1 MAKQIARKK
10 KADKRVKARVRGAA
24 LVQRS
29 ARKVA
34 TKAASKTI
42 TLKRSKIAAASALG
56 TASAI
61 AQKLIPVGPKDPA
74 GRIFRRYW
82 IPIEVAGDLGQK
94 PKEIRILGEDLVLF
108 RFPNGEP
115 GLVGAKCAH
124 RNAGMQHGTPEARGL
139 RCCYHGWLYDAHGRC
154 IEMPCEPKDTPL
166 LNQVKIAG
174 YPAID
179 RYNII
184 WAYLGE
190 GEPPELPALDV
201 FVRDDGFKRVTKSYH
216 NCNWLQVAENMVD
229 PLHTTFLHRFSPL
242 TNVVDE
248 LPTFDKTE
256 ETEWG
261 FVVHSTRQDQGH
273 TRLDHFV
280 LPAMNRV
287 AVNHMDPALEIAW
300 YVTPVDETHAL
311 SINARFLPNP
321 PGAGV
326 EEIQRR
332 IDMVI
337 KQDSQIPRDNPF
349 VSGSVVFSQDMVA
362 MESQG
367 AISDRN
373 TETLA
378 TSDRGVVRLRRGYWD
393 ALKLID
399 QGKEPPGVL
408 RNSNRGRIDFT
419 TGIFRHPD
427 KMAAIARR
435 SSDT

>member
-1 MAKQIARKK
+1 MAKQIARNKP
-10 KADKRVKARVRGAA
+10 ALKRAKARAGRAA
-24 LVQRS
+24 LVQRG
-29 ARKVA
+29 ARKL
-34 TKAASKTI
+34 AARPR
-42 TLKRSKIAAASALG
+42 KRSPAPALG
-56 TASAI
+56 AASAI
-61 AQKLIPVGPKDPA
+61 AQKLVPVGPKDPA

-82 IPIEVAGDLGQK
+82 IPIEVAGDLGPK
-94 PKEIRILGEDLVLF
+94 PKPVRILGEDLVLF

-124 RNAGMQHGTPEARGL
+124 RSAGMQHATPEARGI
-139 RCCYHGWLYDAHGRC
+139 RCCYHGWLYDALGRC

-166 LNQVKIAG
+166 LQQARIAG
-174 YPAID
+174 YPAVD

-229 PLHTTFLHRFSPL
+229 PQHTTFLHRFSPL

-248 LPTFDKTE
+248 LPSFDKTVD
-256 ETEWG
+256 TEWG
-261 FVVHSTRQDQGH
+261 FVVHSTRRDQGH

-280 LPAMNRV
+280 FPAMNRV
-287 AVNHMDPALEIAW
+287 AVNHLDPALEIAW

-321 PGAGV
+321 PGASAD
-326 EEIQRR
+326 EIQRR
-332 IDMVI
+332 IDLLI

-349 VSGSVVFSQDMVA
+349 VSGSVVFSQDMIA

-367 AISDRN
+367 AISNRN
-373 TETLA
+373 NEMLA
-378 TSDRGVVRLRRGYWD
+378 TSDRGVVRLRRGYWE
-393 ALKLID
+393 ALKAID
-399 QGKEPPGVL
+399 QGKEPPGIL

-419 TGIFRHPD
+419 TGIFRHPE
-427 KMAAIARR
+427 KMAEIARR
-435 SSDT
+435 SGDA

>member
-1 MAKQIARKK
+1 MAKKIARQ
-10 KADKRVKARVRGAA
+10 KAGARKTTAKGAA
-24 LVQRS
+24 PGQRG

-34 TKAASKTI
+34 ARTPAKAKASKRAKPAVAP
-42 TLKRSKIAAASALG
+42 TLGA
-56 TASAI
+56 ASAI
-61 AQKLIPVGPKDPA
+61 AQKLVPVGPKDPA

-82 IPIEVAGDLGQK
+82 LPIEVAGDLGDK
-94 PKEIRILGEDLVLF
+94 PKAIRILGEDLVLF
-108 RFPNGEP
+108 RFPNGEI

-124 RNAGMQHGTPEARGL
+124 RNAGMQHATPEARGL
-139 RCCYHGWLYDAHGRC
+139 RCCYHGWLYDAAGRC
-154 IEMPCEPKDTPL
+154 VEMPCEPKDSPL
-166 LNQVKIAG
+166 LHQVKIAG
-174 YPAID
+174 YPAVD

-184 WAYLGE
+184 WAYMGE

-248 LPTFDKTE
+248 LPTFDRTE

-261 FVVHSTRQDQGH
+261 FVVHSTRRDQGH

-280 LPAMNRV
+280 FPAMNRV

-300 YVTPVDETHAL
+300 YVTPIDETHAL
-311 SINARFLPNP
+311 SINARFLPHP
-321 PGAGV
+321 AGAS
-326 EEIQRR
+326 EEEVQRR

-337 KQDSQIPRDNPF
+337 KQDSQIPRDNPY
-349 VSGSVVFSQDMVA
+349 VSGSVVFAQDMVA

-367 AISDRN
+367 TVSDRGN
-373 TETLA
+373 ETLA

-393 ALKLID
+393 ALKAID
-399 QGKEPPGVL
+399 QGREPPGIL

-427 KMAAIARR
+427 KMADIARR
-435 SSDT
+435 SGDE

>member
-1 MAKQIARKK
+1 MAKKIGRKTPANK
-10 KADKRVKARVRGAA
+10 KPGKRVTSRARGAA

-34 TKAASKTI
+34 AKRAKPAAKV
-42 TLKRSKIAAASALG
+42 ALG
-56 TASAI
+56 AASAI
-61 AQKLIPVGPKDPA
+61 AQKLVPVGPKDPA

-82 IPIEVAGDLGQK
+82 IPIEVAGDLGPK

-115 GLVGAKCAH
+115 GLVGAQCAH

-139 RCCYHGWLYDAHGRC
+139 RCCYHGWLYDAGGRC
-154 IEMPCEPKDTPL
+154 IEMPCEPKNSPL

-174 YPAID
+174 YPAVD
-179 RYNII
+179 RYGII
-184 WAYLGE
+184 WTYMGE

-229 PLHTTFLHRFSPL
+229 PQHTTFLHRFSPL

-248 LPTFDKTE
+248 LPSFDKTVD
-256 ETEWG
+256 TEWG

-280 LPAMNRV
+280 FPAMNRV

-300 YVTPVDETHAL
+300 YVTPLDETHAL

-321 PGAGV
+321 PGASDDEV
-326 EEIQRR
+326 KRR
-332 IDMVI
+332 IEMLV

-367 AISDRN
+367 TISNRN
-373 TETLA
+373 NETLA

-393 ALKLID
+393 ALKAID
-399 QGKEPPGVL
+399 QGKEPPGIL
-408 RNSNRGRIDFT
+408 RDSNRGRIDFT
-419 TGIFRHPD
+419 TGIFQHPE
-427 KMAAIARR
+427 KMAEIARR
-435 SSDT
+435 SGDD

>member
-1 MAKQIARKK
+1 MAKRIARNKP
-10 KADKRVKARVRGAA
+10 APQRARTRARRPASLLQRGTRTVAA
-24 LVQRS
+24 RRKS
-29 ARKVA
+29 AA
-34 TKAASKTI
+34 P
-42 TLKRSKIAAASALG
+42 ALG
-56 TASAI
+56 AASAI
-61 AQKLIPVGPKDPA
+61 AQKLVPVGPRDPA

-82 IPIEVAGDLGQK
+82 IPVEVAGDLGAK
-94 PKEIRILGEDLVLF
+94 PKPVRILGEDLVLF

-115 GLVGAKCAH
+115 GLVGSQCAH
-124 RNAGMQHGTPEARGL
+124 RNAGMQHATPEARGI
-139 RCCYHGWLYDAHGRC
+139 RCCYHGWLYDALGRC

-166 LNQVKIAG
+166 LQQARIAG
-174 YPAID
+174 YPALD

-201 FVRDDGFKRVTKSYH
+201 FVREDGFKRVTKSYH

-229 PLHTTFLHRFSPL
+229 PQHTTFLHRFSPL

-248 LPTFDKTE
+248 LPTFDKTVD
-256 ETEWG
+256 TEWG
-261 FVVHSTRQDQGH
+261 FVVHSTRRDQGH

-280 LPAMNRV
+280 FPAMNRV

-321 PGAGV
+321 PGAGE
-326 EEIQRR
+326 EEIRRR
-332 IDMVI
+332 IDLLI

-349 VSGSVVFSQDMVA
+349 VSGSLVFSQDMIA

-367 AISDRN
+367 AISNRN
-373 TETLA
+373 NEMLA

-393 ALKLID
+393 ALKAID
-399 QGKEPPGVL
+399 QGKEPPGIL

-419 TGIFRHPD
+419 TGIFRHPE
-427 KMAAIARR
+427 KMAEIARR
-435 SSDT
+435 SSDA

>member
-1 MAKQIARKK
+1 MAKQLARNKQ
-10 KADKRVKARVRGAA
+10 AGKRA
-24 LVQRS
+24 
-29 ARKVA
+29 
-34 TKAASKTI
+34 KAAARAAIPAPLRRGKSAAPA
-42 TLKRSKIAAASALG
+42 TLGA
-56 TASAI
+56 ASAI
-61 AQKLIPVGPKDPA
+61 AQKLVHVGPNDPA

-82 IPIEVAGDLGQK
+82 IPVEVAGDLGQK

-115 GLVGAKCAH
+115 GVVGPKCAH
-124 RNAGMQHGTPEARGL
+124 RNAGMLHGTPEARGI
-139 RCCYHGWLYDAHGRC
+139 RCCYHGWLYDARGHC

-166 LNQVKIAG
+166 LGQVKIAA

-179 RYNII
+179 RYGIV
-184 WAYLGE
+184 WAFFGA

-229 PLHTTFLHRFSPL
+229 PQHTTFLHRFSPL

-248 LPTFDKTE
+248 LPTFDKTVD
-256 ETEWG
+256 TEWG
-261 FVVHSTRQDQGH
+261 FVVHSTRHDQGH

-280 LPAMNRV
+280 FPAMNRV

-321 PGAGV
+321 PGASD
-326 EEIQRR
+326 EEIGRR
-332 IDMVI
+332 IDLLI
-337 KQDSQIPRDNPF
+337 KQDSQIARDNPF
-349 VSGSVVFSQDMVA
+349 VSGSLVFSQDMIA

-367 AISDRN
+367 AISNRN
-373 TETLA
+373 NETLA
-378 TSDRGVVRLRRGYWD
+378 TSDRGVVRLRRGYWE
-393 ALKLID
+393 ALKAID
-399 QGKEPPGVL
+399 QGKEPPGIL

-419 TGIFRHPD
+419 TGIFRHPE
-427 KMAAIARR
+427 KMAEIARR
-435 SSDT
+435 SREA